1 MVRSMVLAGISV
13 IGLVAAP
20 LGRSAGQAPEPP
32 LPYPVRVVT
41 LVTHS
46 SPGGGSDV
54 FLREM
59 TRYLRKYIDATFI
72 VENAEGGSGAR
83 AMSRVAS
90 ARPDG
95 SVLYASTPTYIMTS
109 LLSRPGSTYRDLEP
123 LVNFFLDTE
132 VVYTRADGPYQTLED
147 VLNHAR
153 RGRGRWGAA
162 NPASL
167 ERQAAERLRAA
178 ARVNAGVV
186 PHNGGGDLMI
196 NILNGTLEMGV
207 GEMEELRAQLASG
220 TVRVLATFGSERIP
234 THPDVPTVQE
244 AGYDVELEKF
254 RGLAGPKGLSP
265 EVIRIWNAAAQRILA
280 DPEYRERYTAGNLRA
295 NFMPHEAFVP
305 FIANV
310 AEETAALFEAAGML
324 Q

>member
-1 MVRSMVLAGISV
+1 
-13 IGLVAAP
+13 
-20 LGRSAGQAPEPP
+20 
-32 LPYPVRVVT
+32 
-41 LVTHS
+41 
-46 SPGGGSDV
+46 
-54 FLREM
+54 M
-59 TRYLRKYIDATFI
+59 TRYLGKYIDATFI

-83 AMSRVAS
+83 AMSRVAA

-123 LVNFFLDTE
+123 LVNFFVDTE
-132 VVYTRADGPYQTLED
+132 VVYTRANGPYQTLED

-167 ERQAAERLRAA
+167 ERQAAERLRVAA
-178 ARVNAGVV
+178 GVNAGVV

-265 EVIRIWNAAAQRILA
+265 DVIRIWNEAAQKVLA
-280 DPEYRERYTAGNLRA
+280 DPEYRERYIAGNLRA
-295 NFMPHEAFVP
+295 NFLPHEEFVP

-310 AEETAALFEAAGML
+310 AEETATLFEAAGML

>member
-1 MVRSMVLAGISV
+1 MALRPTLTVASLAA
-13 IGLVAAP
+13 LTLMPLARAAD
-20 LGRSAGQAPEPP
+20 PP

-54 FLREM
+54 FLREL
-59 TRYLRKYIDATFI
+59 TRYLHKYIDATFI

-109 LLSRPGSTYRDLEP
+109 LLSSPDYTYRDLEP
-123 LVNFFLDTE
+123 VVNFFLDTE
-132 VVYTRADGPYQTLED
+132 VAYTRADGPYRTLED
-147 VLNHAR
+147 VLDHAR

-162 NPASL
+162 NPSSL
-167 ERQAAERLRAA
+167 ERQAAERLRVAA
-178 ARVNAGVV
+178 GVDAGVV

-196 NILNGTLEMGV
+196 NILNGTLELGV
-207 GEMEELRAQLASG
+207 GEMEELRAQLAGG

-234 THPDVPTVQE
+234 TLPDVPTVRE

-265 EVIRIWNAAAQRILA
+265 AVIRIWNEAAQKVLA
-280 DPEYRERYTAGNLRA
+280 DPEYRERYIAGNLKA
-295 NFMPHEAFVP
+295 SFMPHEEFGP
-305 FIANV
+305 FIAQV
-310 AEETAALFEAAGML
+310 ADETAALFAATGVTR
-324 Q
+324 

>member
-1 MVRSMVLAGISV
+1 MTWKLVLS
-13 IGLVAAP
+13 AASLAALTAIP
-20 LGRSAGQAPEPP
+20 VTRAAEPP
-32 LPYPVRVVT
+32 LAYPVRVVT

-54 FLREM
+54 FLREL
-59 TRYLRKYIDATFI
+59 TRYLHKYIDATFI
-72 VENAEGGSGAR
+72 VENAEGGSGAK

-109 LLSRPGSTYRDLEP
+109 LLSRPGSTYHDLEP
-123 LVNFFLDTE
+123 VVNFFLDTE
-132 VVYTRADGPYQTLED
+132 VVYTRADGPYRTLED
-147 VLNHAR
+147 VLEHAR

-162 NPASL
+162 NPSSL
-167 ERQAAERLRAA
+167 ERQAAERLRVAA
-178 ARVNAGVV
+178 GVNAGIV
-186 PHNGGGDLMI
+186 PHDGGGDLMI

-207 GEMEELRAQLASG
+207 GEMEELRAQVAGG

-234 THPDVPTVQE
+234 TLPGVPTVTE
-244 AGYDVELEKF
+244 AGYAVELEKF

-265 EVIRIWNAAAQRILA
+265 EVLRIWNDAAQQILA
-280 DPEYRERYTAGNLRA
+280 DPEYRERYIAGNLKA
-295 NFMPHEAFVP
+295 SFMPHEEFVP
-305 FIANV
+305 FIAKV
-310 AEETAALFEAAGML
+310 AEETAALFAATAVA

>member
-1 MVRSMVLAGISV
+1 MAWKLALTAASLAA
-13 IGLVAAP
+13 LVAAP
-20 LGRSAGQAPEPP
+20 AARAAEQP

-54 FLREM
+54 FLREL
-59 TRYLRKYIDATFI
+59 TRYLGKYIDATFI
-72 VENAEGGSGAR
+72 VENAEGGSGAK

-109 LLSRPGSTYRDLEP
+109 LLSRPGNTYIDLEP
-123 LVNFFLDTE
+123 VVNFFLDTE
-132 VVYTRADGPYQTLED
+132 VVYTRADGPYRTLED
-147 VLNHAR
+147 VLDHAR

-162 NPASL
+162 NPSSL
-167 ERQAAERLRAA
+167 ERQAAERLRVAA
-178 ARVNAGVV
+178 GVNAGIV
-186 PHNGGGDLMI
+186 PHDGGGDLMI

-207 GEMEELRAQLASG
+207 GEMEELRAQLAAG

-234 THPDVPTVQE
+234 TLPGVPTVTE
-244 AGYDVELEKF
+244 AGYAVELEKF

-265 EVIRIWNAAAQRILA
+265 EVIRIWNDAAQKVLA
-280 DPEYRERYTAGNLRA
+280 DPEYRERYIAGNLKA
-295 NFMPHEAFVP
+295 SFLPHEEFVP
-305 FIANV
+305 FIAKV
-310 AEETAALFEAAGML
+310 AEETAALFAATSVA

>member
-1 MVRSMVLAGISV
+1 MARNATIAAVALAA
-13 IGLVAAP
+13 LAAAAQ
-20 LGRSAGQAPEPP
+20 SQEAEPP

-59 TRYLRKYIDATFI
+59 TRYLHKYIDATFI
-72 VENAEGGSGAR
+72 VENVEGGSGAK
-83 AMSRVAS
+83 AMSRVA
-90 ARPDG
+90 AAPPDG

-109 LLSRPGSTYRDLEP
+109 LLSRPANTYRDLEP
-123 LVNFFLDTE
+123 LVNFFVDTE
-132 VVYTRADGPYQTLED
+132 VVYTRASGPYRTLED
-147 VLNHAR
+147 VLDHAR

-178 ARVNAGVV
+178 AGVNAGVV

-207 GEMEELRAQLASG
+207 GEMEEIRAQLAAG

-234 THPDVPTVQE
+234 THPDVPTVKE

-265 EVIRIWNAAAQRILA
+265 DVIRIWNEAAQRVLA
-280 DPEYRERYTAGNLRA
+280 DPDYRARYLAGNLRA
-295 NFMPHEAFVP
+295 EFMPHEEFVP
-305 FIANV
+305 FIARV
-310 AEETAALFEAAGML
+310 AEETAALFEAAGVIR
-324 Q
+324 

>member
-1 MVRSMVLAGISV
+1 MGRSVTLTAVGLLA
-13 IGLVAAP
+13 LAAAP
-20 LGRSAGQAPEPP
+20 AAWPADPP
-32 LPYPVRVVT
+32 LAYPVRVVT

-59 TRYLRKYIDATFI
+59 TRYLSRYIDATFI
-72 VENAEGGSGAR
+72 VENAEGGSGAK

-90 ARPDG
+90 ARADG

-109 LLSRPGSTYRDLEP
+109 LLSQPGSTYRDLEP
-123 LVNFFLDTE
+123 VVNFFLDTE
-132 VVYTRADGPYQTLED
+132 VVYTRADGPYRTLED
-147 VLNHAR
+147 VLDHAR

-167 ERQAAERLRAA
+167 ERQAAERLRVAA
-178 ARVNAGVV
+178 GVNAGVV

-220 TVRVLATFGSERIP
+220 AVRVLATFGSERIA
-234 THPDVPTVQE
+234 TLPDVPTVRE

-254 RGLAGPKGLSP
+254 RGLAGPKGLPP
-265 EVIRIWNAAAQRILA
+265 EVIAIWDEAAQRLLA
-280 DPEYRERYTAGNLRA
+280 DPEYRERYTAGNLKA
-295 NFMPHEAFVP
+295 SFMPHAAYVP
-305 FIANV
+305 FIAQV
-310 AEETAALFEAAGML
+310 AEETAALFAASGMI

>member
-1 MVRSMVLAGISV
+1 M
-13 IGLVAAP
+13 VAAAALTALAATAQP
-20 LGRSAGQAPEPP
+20 QEAEPP

-59 TRYLRKYIDATFI
+59 TRYLHKYVDATFI
-72 VENAEGGSGAR
+72 VENVEGGSGAK
-83 AMSRVAS
+83 AMSRVAA

-109 LLSRPGSTYRDLEP
+109 LLSRPGNTYRDLEP
-123 LVNFFLDTE
+123 LVNFFVDTE
-132 VVYTRADGPYQTLED
+132 VVYTRASGPYRTLED
-147 VLNHAR
+147 VLDHAR
-153 RGRGRWGAA
+153 QGRGRWGAA

-178 ARVNAGVV
+178 AGVNAGVV

-207 GEMEELRAQLASG
+207 GEMEEIRAQLAAG

-234 THPDVPTVQE
+234 THPDVPTVKE

-265 EVIRIWNAAAQRILA
+265 EVIRIWNEAAQKVLA
-280 DPEYRERYTAGNLRA
+280 DPDYRARYLAGNLRA
-295 NFMPHEAFVP
+295 DFMPHEEFVP
-305 FIANV
+305 FIART
-310 AEETAALFEAAGML
+310 AEETAALFEAAGVIR
-324 Q
+324 

>member
-1 MVRSMVLAGISV
+1 MALKPVLAAASV
-13 IGLVAAP
+13 AAFVAAP
-20 LGRSAGQAPEPP
+20 AGRAAEQP
-32 LPYPVRVVT
+32 LPYPVRIVT

-59 TRYLRKYIDATFI
+59 TRYLHKYIDATFI
-72 VENAEGGSGAR
+72 VENAEGGSGAK
-83 AMSRVAS
+83 AMSRVAA

-109 LLSRPGSTYRDLEP
+109 LLSRPGNTYRDLEP
-123 LVNFFLDTE
+123 VVNFFLDTE
-132 VVYTRADGPYQTLED
+132 VVYTRADGPYHTLED
-147 VLNHAR
+147 VLEHAR

-162 NPASL
+162 NPSSL
-167 ERQAAERLRAA
+167 ERQAAERLRVAA
-178 ARVNAGVV
+178 GINAGIV
-186 PHNGGGDLMI
+186 PHDGGGDLMI

-207 GEMEELRAQLASG
+207 GEMEELRAQLAGG

-234 THPDVPTVQE
+234 TLPGVPTVTE

-254 RGLAGPKGLSP
+254 RGLAGPKGLPS
-265 EVIRIWNAAAQRILA
+265 EVLRIWNEAAPKLLA
-280 DPEYRERYTAGNLRA
+280 DPEYRERYLAGNLKP
-295 NFMPHEAFVP
+295 NFMPHEEFVP
-305 FIANV
+305 FIAKV
-310 AEETAALFEAAGML
+310 AEDTAALFAATSVA

>member
-1 MVRSMVLAGISV
+1 MAWNPTLSVATLAAFIAVPAG
-13 IGLVAAP
+13 AAD
-20 LGRSAGQAPEPP
+20 PP

-54 FLREM
+54 FLREL
-59 TRYLRKYIDATFI
+59 TRYLGKYIDATFI

-90 ARPDG
+90 ARTDG
-95 SVLYASTPTYIMTS
+95 SVLYAATPTYIMTS
-109 LLSRPGSTYRDLEP
+109 LLSRPGNTYLDLEP
-123 LVNFFLDTE
+123 VVNFFLDTE
-132 VVYTRADGPYQTLED
+132 VVYTRADGPYRTLED
-147 VLNHAR
+147 VLDHAR

-162 NPASL
+162 NPSSL

-178 ARVNAGVV
+178 AGVDAGVV
-186 PHNGGGDLMI
+186 PHNGGGDLMFNII
-196 NILNGTLEMGV
+196 NCTHELGG
-207 GEMEELRAQLASG
+207 GEIDELKAQLAGG

-234 THPDVPTVQE
+234 SLPDVPTVKE

-265 EVIRIWNAAAQRILA
+265 DVIRIWNEAAQKVLA
-280 DPEYRERYTAGNLRA
+280 DPEYRERYMAGNLKA
-295 NFMPHEAFVP
+295 SFMPHEEFVP
-305 FIANV
+305 FIAQV
-310 AEETAALFEAAGML
+310 AAETAALFAATAKSR
-324 Q
+324 

>member
-1 MVRSMVLAGISV
+1 MALKLVLAAASLAA
-13 IGLVAAP
+13 LVAAP
-20 LGRSAGQAPEPP
+20 AGRAAEQP

-54 FLREM
+54 FLREL

-72 VENAEGGSGAR
+72 VENAEGGSGAK

-109 LLSRPGSTYRDLEP
+109 LLSRPANTYRDLEP
-123 LVNFFLDTE
+123 VVNFSLDTE
-132 VVYTRADGPYQTLED
+132 VVYTRADGPYRTLED
-147 VLNHAR
+147 VLEHAR

-162 NPASL
+162 NPSSL
-167 ERQAAERLRAA
+167 ERQAAERLRVAA
-178 ARVNAGVV
+178 GVNAGIV
-186 PHNGGGDLMI
+186 PHDGGGDLMI

-207 GEMEELRAQLASG
+207 GEMEELRAQLAGG

-234 THPDVPTVQE
+234 TLPGVPTVTE
-244 AGYDVELEKF
+244 AGYDVALEKF
-254 RGLAGPKGLSP
+254 RGLAGPQGLP
-265 EVIRIWNAAAQRILA
+265 PDVIRIWNEAAQKLLA
-280 DPEYRERYTAGNLRA
+280 DPEYRERYLAGNLKA
-295 NFMPHEAFVP
+295 SFMPHEEFVP
-305 FIANV
+305 FIAQVV
-310 AEETAALFEAAGML
+310 AETAALFAATSVA

>member
-1 MVRSMVLAGISV
+1 MAWKLALTAASLAA
-13 IGLVAAP
+13 LVAA
-20 LGRSAGQAPEPP
+20 RAAWAAEQP
-32 LPYPVRVVT
+32 LPYPIRVVT

-54 FLREM
+54 FLREL
-59 TRYLRKYIDATFI
+59 TRYLGKYIDATFI
-72 VENAEGGSGAR
+72 VENAEGGSGAK

-109 LLSRPGSTYRDLEP
+109 LLSRPGNTYQDLEP
-123 LVNFFLDTE
+123 VVNFFLDTE
-132 VVYTRADGPYQTLED
+132 VVYTRADGPYRTLED
-147 VLNHAR
+147 VLDHAR

-162 NPASL
+162 NPSSL

-178 ARVNAGVV
+178 AGVDAGIV
-186 PHNGGGDLMI
+186 PHDGGGDLMI

-207 GEMEELRAQLASG
+207 GEMEELRAQLAGG

-234 THPDVPTVQE
+234 TLPGVPTVTE
-244 AGYDVELEKF
+244 AGYAVELEKF

-265 EVIRIWNAAAQRILA
+265 EVIRIWDDAAQKVLA
-280 DPEYRERYTAGNLRA
+280 DPEYRERYIAGNLKA
-295 NFMPHEAFVP
+295 SFLPHEEFVP
-305 FIANV
+305 FIAKV
-310 AEETAALFEAAGML
+310 AEETAALFAATGVA

>member
-1 MVRSMVLAGISV
+1 MALKLVLAAASLAA
-13 IGLVAAP
+13 LVAAP
-20 LGRSAGQAPEPP
+20 AGRAAEQP

-54 FLREM
+54 FLREL

-72 VENAEGGSGAR
+72 VENAEGGSGAK

-109 LLSRPGSTYRDLEP
+109 LLSRPANTYRDLEP
-123 LVNFFLDTE
+123 VVNFFLDTE
-132 VVYTRADGPYQTLED
+132 VVYTRADGPYRTLED
-147 VLNHAR
+147 VLEHAR

-162 NPASL
+162 NPSSL
-167 ERQAAERLRAA
+167 ERQAAERLRVAA
-178 ARVNAGVV
+178 GVNAGIV
-186 PHNGGGDLMI
+186 PHDGGGDLMI

-207 GEMEELRAQLASG
+207 GEMEELRAQLAGG

-234 THPDVPTVQE
+234 TLPGVPTVTE
-244 AGYDVELEKF
+244 AGYDVALEKF
-254 RGLAGPKGLSP
+254 RGLAGPQGLP
-265 EVIRIWNAAAQRILA
+265 PDVIRIWNEAAQKLLA
-280 DPEYRERYTAGNLRA
+280 DPEYRERYLAGNLKA
-295 NFMPHEAFVP
+295 SFMPHEEFVP
-305 FIANV
+305 FIAQV
-310 AEETAALFEAAGML
+310 AAETAALFAATSVA

>member
-1 MVRSMVLAGISV
+1 MALKLVLAAASLAA
-13 IGLVAAP
+13 LVAAP
-20 LGRSAGQAPEPP
+20 AGRAAGQP

-54 FLREM
+54 FLREL
-59 TRYLRKYIDATFI
+59 TRYLHKYIDATFI
-72 VENAEGGSGAR
+72 VENAEGGSGAK

-109 LLSRPGSTYRDLEP
+109 LLSRPGNTYRDLEP
-123 LVNFFLDTE
+123 VVNFFLDTE
-132 VVYTRADGPYQTLED
+132 VVYTRADGPYRTLED
-147 VLNHAR
+147 VLEHAR

-162 NPASL
+162 NPSSL
-167 ERQAAERLRAA
+167 ERQAAERLRVAA
-178 ARVNAGVV
+178 GVNAGIV
-186 PHNGGGDLMI
+186 PHDGGGDLMI

-207 GEMEELRAQLASG
+207 GEIEELRAQLAGG

-234 THPDVPTVQE
+234 TLPGVPTVTE

-254 RGLAGPKGLSP
+254 RGLAGPKGLPP
-265 EVIRIWNAAAQRILA
+265 EVIRIWNEAAQKLLA
-280 DPEYRERYTAGNLRA
+280 DPEYRERYIAGNLKA
-295 NFMPHEAFVP
+295 NFMPHEEFVL
-305 FIANV
+305 FIAEV
-310 AEETAALFEAAGML
+310 AEETAALFAATAVA

>member
-1 MVRSMVLAGISV
+1 MARNATIAAVALAA
-13 IGLVAAP
+13 LAAAAQ
-20 LGRSAGQAPEPP
+20 SQEAEPP

-59 TRYLRKYIDATFI
+59 TRYLHKYIDATFI
-72 VENAEGGSGAR
+72 VENVEGGSGAK
-83 AMSRVAS
+83 AMSRVA
-90 ARPDG
+90 AAPPDG

-109 LLSRPGSTYRDLEP
+109 LLSRPANTYRDLEP
-123 LVNFFLDTE
+123 LVNFFVDTE
-132 VVYTRADGPYQTLED
+132 VVYTRANGPYRTLED
-147 VLNHAR
+147 VLDHAR

-178 ARVNAGVV
+178 AGVNAGVV

-207 GEMEELRAQLASG
+207 GEMEEIRAQLAAG

-234 THPDVPTVQE
+234 THPDVPTVKE

-265 EVIRIWNAAAQRILA
+265 DVIRIWNEAAQRVLA
-280 DPEYRERYTAGNLRA
+280 DRDYRARYLAGNLRA
-295 NFMPHEAFVP
+295 EFMPHEEFVP
-305 FIANV
+305 FIARV
-310 AEETAALFEAAGML
+310 AEETAALFEAAGVIR
-324 Q
+324 

>member
-1 MVRSMVLAGISV
+1 MIAAAALTALA
-13 IGLVAAP
+13 AAAQ
-20 LGRSAGQAPEPP
+20 SQEAEPP

-59 TRYLRKYIDATFI
+59 TRYLHKYIDATFI
-72 VENAEGGSGAR
+72 VENVEGGSGAK
-83 AMSRVAS
+83 AMSRVAA

-109 LLSRPGSTYRDLEP
+109 LLSRPGNTYRDLEP
-123 LVNFFLDTE
+123 LVNFFVDTE
-132 VVYTRADGPYQTLED
+132 VVYTRASGPYRTLED
-147 VLNHAR
+147 VLDHAR

-167 ERQAAERLRAA
+167 ERQSAERLRAA
-178 ARVNAGVV
+178 AGVNAGVV

-207 GEMEELRAQLASG
+207 GEMEEIRAQLAAG

-234 THPDVPTVQE
+234 THPDVPTVKE

-265 EVIRIWNAAAQRILA
+265 EVIRIWNEAAQRVLA
-280 DPEYRERYTAGNLRA
+280 DPDYRARYLAGNLRPD
-295 NFMPHEAFVP
+295 FIPHEDFVP
-305 FIANV
+305 FIARV
-310 AEETAALFEAAGML
+310 AEETAALFEAAGVIR
-324 Q
+324 